1 LTFSTVKK
9 YTKSNFSFTLLHV
22 IQLGY
27 EYLIENGIVDIDVNL
42 FRDCIKDKIDSL
54 EPIKDTDKIFKNN
67 PLRKSH
73 LIC

>member
-9 YTKSNFSFTLLHV
+9 YTKSNFSFILLHV

-54 EPIKDTDKIFKNN
+54 EPIKDMDKIKNN